1 MPFFMKTKFLLIS
14 LLLIIFTSCKY
25 NKTKSGEENHS
36 SESTETTEWNE
47 EHIFNLFTEN
57 EGLYAQAD
65 LDLLNDKDFKLR
77 MKNLTD
83 DNYDNIIENF
93 NTETPIVSDNE
104 VYKFTGCKQH
114 DCPSFFTTV
123 LYDAKTRNMN
133 ILVSENG
140 KVKIY
145 EENGKITLT
154 KALRAK

>member
-1 MPFFMKTKFLLIS
+1 MKTKFLLIS